1 MVVGG
6 RVFHGDRELEAAR
19 RVRANRE
26 YELIV
31 RRGRAGRPARFD
43 QVEIVEIASGEVA
56 LFWDTAPAQTRRLAR
71 ALKAD
76 LAQLE
81 ATEFLRRWRRW
92 ELR

>member
-1 MVVGG
+1 M
-6 RVFHGDRELEAAR
+6 
-19 RVRANRE
+19 RANRE

-31 RRGRAGRPARFD
+31 RRHPDRTD
-43 QVEIVEIASGEVA
+43 QVEIVEIATGEVV
-56 LFWDTAPAQTRRLAR
+56 LFWDTAPAQTGRLSR

-92 ELR
+92 EER